1 MKIAEYNLQ
10 EKNDDFSIA
19 ASWGIV
25 VVACPNPRP
34 KCALR
39 GYIANNPT
47 IAKIISV
54 PGTNATTLRTLGETE
69 EIADKT
75 PDLYKRAKKICEM
88 CMKSQSR
95 QLAVRQK

>member
-39 GYIANNPT
+39 GYIANNPNLARV
-47 IAKIISV
+47 INIKGSNV
-54 PGTNATTLRTLGETE
+54 TTLRTLGETE

-88 CMKSQSR
+88 CMKSQSKKH
-95 QLAVRQK
+95 QK

>member
-39 GYIANNPT
+39 GYVEHNPNL
-47 IAKIISV
+47 AKIINIKGSNV
-54 PGTNATTLRTLGETE
+54 TTLRTLGETE

-88 CMKSQSR
+88 CMKSH
-95 QLAVRQK
+95 QKIKNK

>member
-1 MKIAEYNLQ
+1 MKIAENILQ
-10 EKNDDFSIA
+10 ETNEKFSIA
-19 ASWGIV
+19 ASWGMV

-39 GYIANNPT
+39 GFIEHNPDLARV
-47 IAKIISV
+47 INIKGSNV
-54 PGTNATTLRTLGETE
+54 TTLRTLGETE

-88 CMKSQSR
+88 CTKSQGITL
-95 QLAVRQK
+95 QQRQK